1 MDFRH
6 KFMIDAETCSSD
18 MDALRQ
24 MIVQHAGDARVP
36 RSIRIME
43 DTSDFFRIEYDDVL
57 LLGGRPYLMRNN
69 QKEGRF
75 GIDDEPKFWVRKA
88 IDLVDGSGKIIKM
101 VFHERYNAT
110 VGGIIFDCIRSP
122 RKEARIL
129 DKVGAH
135 ERFMHGF
142 AVKDSAGNIIR
153 VIDYIRGVNF
163 SAHVQSLN
171 KGHEQYYYCRL
182 KAVMDEFIALTQA
195 IGFLHDRDE
204 KHGDIRRDHIIID
217 DDSGKGRWIDFDY
230 TFASRQNRFGYDLF
244 GLGNILTFIVAGGD
258 VTVQTL
264 QTNNPQLL
272 QRLREEDMNI
282 VFQNRL
288 VNLKKVYPYVAEAL
302 NLVLLHFSNG
312 ANVFYDT
319 VGELLED
326 LMEARDKLT

>member
-1 MDFRH
+1 MDVRD
-6 KFMIDAETCSSD
+6 KFMIDAEVSIYDS
-18 MDALRQ
+18 DALRQ
-24 MIVQHAGDARVP
+24 MIARRVGDARVP
-36 RSIRIME
+36 RRIRLME
-43 DTSDFFRIEYDDVL
+43 DTSDFFNIEYDDVL
-57 LLGGRPYLMRNN
+57 LLDGRPYLMRNN

-88 IDLVDGSGKIIKM
+88 IDLVDGREKIIKM
-101 VFHERYNAT
+101 EFHERYNST
-110 VGGIIFDCIRSP
+110 IGGIIFDCVRSP

-129 DKVGAH
+129 DKVGTH

-142 AVKDSAGNIIR
+142 AVSDSAGNIIR
-153 VIDYIRGVNF
+153 VIDYIRGVNL
-163 SAHVQSLN
+163 SAHVLSLN
-171 KGHEQYYYCRL
+171 NAHEQYYHTNL
-182 KAVMDEFIALTQA
+182 KGVMDEFIALTEA

-204 KHGDIRRDHIIID
+204 KHGDIRRDHIIMD
-217 DDSGKGRWIDFDY
+217 SSSGKGRWIDFDY
-230 TFASRQNRFGYDLF
+230 TFLNVQNRFGYDLF
-244 GLGNILTFIVAGGD
+244 GLGNILTFIVGGGD

-272 QRLREEDMNI
+272 QRLSEEDMNI

-288 VNLKKVYPYVAEAL
+288 INLRKLYPYIAEAL

-319 VGELLED
+319 VGEFLED

>member
-1 MDFRH
+1 MV
-6 KFMIDAETCSSD
+6 DAEVSICDTD
-18 MDALRQ
+18 VMRQ
-24 MIVQHAGDARVP
+24 MIARSVGDARVP
-36 RSIRIME
+36 RRIRLME
-43 DTSDFFRIEYDDVL
+43 DTSDFFKIEYDDVL
-57 LLGGRPYLMRNN
+57 LLGGRPYLIRNN
-69 QKEGRF
+69 EKEGRF

-88 IDLVDGSGKIIKM
+88 IDLVDGSDKIIKM
-101 VFHERYNAT
+101 VFHERYNAS

-129 DKVGAH
+129 DKVGGH
-135 ERFMHGF
+135 DRFMHGF
-142 AVKDSAGNIIR
+142 AVNDSAGNIIR

-163 SAHVQSLN
+163 SAHVLSLN
-171 KGHEQYYYCRL
+171 KNHEQYYHTNLRV
-182 KAVMDEFIALTQA
+182 VMDEFIALTQA

-217 DDSGKGRWIDFDY
+217 KDNGKGRWIDFDY
-230 TFASRQNRFGYDLF
+230 TFANRQNRFGYDLF
-244 GLGNILTFIVAGGD
+244 GLGNVLTFVVAGGD

-288 VNLKKVYPYVAEAL
+288 VNLRKVYPYVAETL

-312 ANVFYDT
+312 ANVFYET
-319 VGELLED
+319 VGEFLED

>member
-1 MDFRH
+1 MNIYSENRSYDT
-6 KFMIDAETCSSD
+6 DD
-18 MDALRQ
+18 LRQ
-24 MIVQHAGDARVP
+24 MIAQYVGSARVP
-36 RSIRIME
+36 CKIRIME
-43 DTSDFFRIEYDDVL
+43 DTSDFFRIEYDDVV

-88 IDLVDGSGKIIKM
+88 IDLVDGSEKIIKM
-101 VFHERYNAT
+101 VFHERYSAS
-110 VGGIIFDCIRSP
+110 VGGIIFDCVRSP

-129 DKVGAH
+129 DKVGRH

-142 AVKDSAGNIIR
+142 AVNDSAGNIIR

-163 SAHVQSLN
+163 SAHVLSLN
-171 KGHEQYYYCRL
+171 KNHEHYYHAHL
-182 KAVMDEFIALTQA
+182 KEVMDEFIVLVQA
-195 IGFLHDRDE
+195 IEFLHSCDE
-204 KHGDIRRDHIIID
+204 KHGDIRRDHIIMD
-217 DDSGKGRWIDFDY
+217 SDSGKGRWIDFDY

-244 GLGNILTFIVAGGD
+244 GLGNILTFIAACGD

-264 QTNNPQLL
+264 QKNNPHLL
-272 QRLREEDMNI
+272 QQLREEDMNI

-288 VNLKKVYPYVAEAL
+288 VNLKKVYPYVDGAL

-319 VGELLED
+319 VGEFLDD